1 MKTLIFSI
9 FTLLVSGFSLQTNAQ
24 VTAVMQARVEVIS
37 GAGFTTLTEHVID
50 FKAVNAFEDFEAGT
64 FTLVTTPGSEVNIH
78 IENTDQITN
87 ESGETLNFEELDAD
101 QVLSDHGEYQVSV
114 NGKVSDLQ
122 QLSGHYQG
130 AITAVIEY
138 Y

>member
-1 MKTLIFSI
+1 MKTLILSI
-9 FTLLVSGFSLQTNAQ
+9 LTLLMTGFNLQTNAQ

-37 GAGFTTLTEHVID
+37 GAGFTTLTEHLID
-50 FKAVNAFEDFEAGT
+50 FNSVNAFEDFEAGT
-64 FTLVTTPGSEVNIH
+64 FTLVATPGSDVNIH

-87 ESGETLNFEELDAD
+87 EKGETLNFEELDAD
-101 QVLSDHGEYQVSV
+101 QIISDNGEHQISV

-122 QLSGHYQG
+122 ELTGHYQG
-130 AITAVIEY
+130 AITAVVEY

>member
-1 MKTLIFSI
+1 MKTLILSI
-9 FTLLVSGFSLQTNAQ
+9 LTLLVSGFFLQTNAQ

-37 GAGFTTLTEHVID
+37 GAGFTTLNEHLID
-50 FKAVNAFEDFEAGT
+50 FTSVNAFEDFEAGT
-64 FTLVTTPGSEVNIH
+64 FTLVTTPGSDVNVH
-78 IENTDQITN
+78 IENIEQITN
-87 ESGETLNFEELDAD
+87 ENGESLNFEQLDAD
-101 QVLSDHGEYQVSV
+101 QVISDNGEHQISV

-130 AITAVIEY
+130 AITAVVEY